1 MGCTNTNLTKIKKI
15 IQEDVYDAHVIY
27 LNLLTNV
34 GLIILNNKI
43 RDVYNRRTRISSVTS
58 RMRYDYSK
66 ALISEIQSGRYD
78 GFSYLIEPF
87 VKVERD
93 KIRNIKLREDFEH
106 DELYFCNE
114 CVFWLKNTTRQINKH
129 NRGVQHRNSLNKP

>member
-1 MGCTNTNLTKIKKI
+1 MGCNNTNLMKIKKI
-15 IQEDVYDAHVIY
+15 IQDDIYDAHVIY

-43 RDVYNRRTRISSVTS
+43 RDVFNLRTKISSVTS
-58 RMRYDYSK
+58 RMRYEYSK
-66 ALISEIQSGRYD
+66 ALIFEIQSGRYD

-87 VKVERD
+87 VKLERD
-93 KIRNIKLREDFEH
+93 KIKNIVLRKDFDD
-106 DELYFCNE
+106 DEFYFCNE
-114 CVFWLKNTTRQINKH
+114 CVFWLKNSDKQIKKH

>member
-15 IQEDVYDAHVIY
+15 IQDDIYDAHVIY

-43 RDVYNRRTRISSVTS
+43 RDVFNLRTKISSVTN
-58 RMRYDYSK
+58 RMRYEYSK
-66 ALISEIQSGRYD
+66 ALIFEIQSGRYD

-87 VKVERD
+87 VKLERD
-93 KIRNIKLREDFEH
+93 KIKNIVLRKDFDD
-106 DELYFCNE
+106 DEFYFCNE
-114 CVFWLKNTTRQINKH
+114 CVFWLKNSDKQIKKH